1 VTSEETTFEW
11 DGGTV
16 SGAWDHPKAGRD
28 YLLLGHGAGGT
39 LHTPQLKSYAERIA
53 ARGLGAVRFNFAYAE
68 AKKKAPDRTDKLEA
82 CYRSVANAVAAR
94 AKRVFVG
101 GRSMGGRIGSHIVA
115 QGFPAA
121 GLVFLAYPL
130 HPPGKPERIRD
141 EHLKTISAP
150 MLFIQGTR
158 DPFAKPELLDKTIA
172 ALPSAT
178 LHRVQDGDHS
188 HKVPGR
194 PAADVMDELV
204 EATFDWLAT
213 IPGRPTTG
221 IRR

>member
-1 VTSEETTFEW
+1 VTTEKAKFTW

-16 SGAWDHPKAGRD
+16 SGAWHHPDRGGD
-28 YLLLGHGAGGT
+28 YLILAHGAGGT
-39 LHTPQLKSYAERIA
+39 LDTPQLITYADKVA

-68 AKKKAPDRTDKLEA
+68 AKKKAPDKTEKLEA
-82 CYRSVANAVAAR
+82 CYRAVATEVARR
-94 AKRVFVG
+94 AKRLFIG

-141 EHLKTISAP
+141 AHLKTITVP
-150 MLFIQGTR
+150 MLFLQGSR
-158 DPFAKPELLDKTIA
+158 DPFARADLLDETIA
-172 ALPSAT
+172 ALPTAT

-194 PAADVMDELV
+194 PAADVIDELV
-204 EATFDWLAT
+204 GATFDWLEKV
-213 IPGRPTTG
+213 
-221 IRR
+221 

>member
-1 VTSEETTFEW
+1 MTTEKATFAW

-16 SGAWDHPKAGRD
+16 SGAWHHPAKGSN
-28 YLLLGHGAGGT
+28 YLILAHGAGGT
-39 LHTPQLKSYAERIA
+39 MDTPQLKSYADKIA
-53 ARGLGAVRFNFAYAE
+53 AGGLGAVRFNFAYAE
-68 AKKKAPDRTDKLEA
+68 AKKKAPDKTEKLEA
-82 CYRSVANAVAAR
+82 CYRAVATAVAAR
-94 AKRVFVG
+94 AKRLFIG

-141 EHLKTISAP
+141 EHLKTITVP
-150 MLFIQGTR
+150 MLFLQGSR
-158 DPFAKPELLDKTIA
+158 DPFARADLLDETIA

-178 LHRVQDGDHS
+178 LHRVQGGDHS

-194 PAADVMDELV
+194 PAADVVRELV
-204 EATFDWLAT
+204 DATFDWLEKL
-213 IPGRPTTG
+213 
-221 IRR
+221 

>member
-1 VTSEETTFEW
+1 MKTEEATFAW
-11 DGGTV
+11 DGGNV
-16 SGAWDHPKAGRD
+16 SGVWHHPDKGRD
-28 YLLLGHGAGGT
+28 YLILAHGAGGNMT
-39 LHTPQLKSYAERIA
+39 TPQLTSYADQIA
-53 ARGLGAVRFNFAYAE
+53 ARGLGAVRFNFAYSE

-82 CYRSVANAVAAR
+82 CYLAVATDVAAR
-94 AKRVFVG
+94 AKRVFIG

-141 EHLKTISAP
+141 EHLKTISVP
-150 MLFIQGTR
+150 MLFLQGSR
-158 DPFAKPELLDKTIA
+158 DPFARADLLDQTIA
-172 ALPSAT
+172 SLPTAT

-194 PAADVMDELV
+194 PVADVVKELV
-204 EATFDWLAT
+204 DATFDW
-213 IPGRPTTG
+213 IPKVR
-221 IRR
+221 

>member
-1 VTSEETTFEW
+1 VKGEETTFEW

-16 SGAWDHPKAGRD
+16 SGAWHHPDKGRD
-28 YLLLGHGAGGT
+28 YLILGHGAGGT
-39 LHTPQLKSYAERIA
+39 LATPQLKSYADHIA
-53 ARGLGAVRFNFAYAE
+53 AKGLGAVRFNFAYAE
-68 AKKKAPDRTDKLEA
+68 AGKKAPDRADKLEA
-82 CYRSVANAVAAR
+82 CYRAVATAVAAR
-94 AKRVFVG
+94 AKRVFIG

-141 EHLKTISAP
+141 EHLKTIAVP
-150 MLFIQGTR
+150 MLFLQGTR
-158 DPFAKPELLDKTIA
+158 DPFARPDLLDQTVA
-172 ALPSAT
+172 SLPTAT

-194 PAADVMDELV
+194 PAADVMDALV
-204 EATFDWLAT
+204 DATFEWLGT
-213 IPGRPTTG
+213 VGP
-221 IRR
+221 

>member
-1 VTSEETTFEW
+1 VKTEEATFAW

-16 SGAWDHPKAGRD
+16 SAVWHHPDKGRD
-28 YLLLGHGAGGT
+28 YLILAHGAGGNM
-39 LHTPQLKSYAERIA
+39 HTPQLTSYADQIA
-53 ARGLGAVRFNFAYAE
+53 ARGLGAVRFNFAYSE

-82 CYRSVANAVAAR
+82 VYRAVATEVAAKR
-94 AKRVFVG
+94 AKRVFIG

-141 EHLKTISAP
+141 EHLKTISVP
-150 MLFIQGTR
+150 MLFLQGSR
-158 DPFAKPELLDKTIA
+158 DPFARADLLDQTI
-172 ALPSAT
+172 LSVPTAT

-194 PAADVMDELV
+194 PAAAVVKELV
-204 EATFDWLAT
+204 DATFDWLAKV
-213 IPGRPTTG
+213 
-221 IRR
+221 

>member
-1 VTSEETTFEW
+1 MSDDATFAW

-16 SGAWDHPKAGRD
+16 SATWHHPNQGSD
-28 YLLLGHGAGGT
+28 YLILAHGAGGT
-39 LHTPQLKSYAERIA
+39 KDTPQLKSYADKIA

-82 CYRSVANAVAAR
+82 CYRAVATEVAAR
-94 AKRVFVG
+94 AQRLFIG

-130 HPPGKPERIRD
+130 HPPGKPERLRD
-141 EHLKTISAP
+141 EHLKSIEIP
-150 MLFIQGTR
+150 MLFLQGTR
-158 DPFAKPELLDKTIA
+158 DPFAKPDLLEATIA
-172 ALPSAT
+172 ALPTAT

-194 PAADVMDELV
+194 TAADVVDELV
-204 EATFDWLAT
+204 DATFGWLE
-213 IPGRPTTG
+213 I
-221 IRR
+221 I